1 LRRRLK
7 MNSLISRAKELL
19 ENKTAGVVIGY
30 EAGPTGVARPV
41 FITDPS
47 AAGKLIYDERCVQ
60 NLAVYLTKHEVRHFG
75 KMAIVATLPVM
86 RSIMMLISEQQLFA
100 DNIVVL
106 GISAD
111 GSLLDIA
118 NIQVLQSYIEKS
130 DLSNPQKHKE
140 LLAELNKLTPKERF
154 EYWQK
159 ELSKCIKCYACRQ
172 ACPMCYCTR
181 CAVEVNQPQWIPV
194 QSNTHGNMEWHI
206 LRAMH
211 LAGRCIS
218 CGECGRACP
227 VGIPCHLLSMHLT
240 DQVYSYFKVYA
251 GTSDKMSSVLSTFE
265 PNDKESFII

>member
-1 LRRRLK
+1 
-7 MNSLISRAKELL
+7 MNNLITRAKELL
-19 ENKTAGVVIGY
+19 ENKAVQVVVGY
-30 EAGPTGVARPV
+30 EAGPTGLARPA
-41 FITDPS
+41 FITKPEKAD
-47 AAGKLIYDERCVQ
+47 KLIYDERCVQ
-60 NLAVYLTKHEVRHFG
+60 NLAVYLTKPEVKKLG
-75 KMAIVATLPVM
+75 KPAIVAILPVM
-86 RSIMMLISEQQLFA
+86 RSIMMLISEQQLSA

-118 NIQVLQSYIEKS
+118 DIQVMQGYIEKS
-130 DLSNPQKHKE
+130 DLSNPAKYKE
-140 LLAELNKLTPKERF
+140 LLAELNKLTTEEKF
-154 EYWQK
+154 AYWQK

-181 CAVEVNQPQWIPV
+181 CTVEVNQPQWILV

-227 VGIPCHLLSMHLT
+227 VGIPCHLLTMQLV
-240 DQVYSYFKVYA
+240 DQVHNYFKVYA

>member
-1 LRRRLK
+1 
-7 MNSLISRAKELL
+7 MTSLIARAKELL
-19 ENKTAGVVIGY
+19 ENKTVQVVIGY
-30 EAGPTGVARPV
+30 EAGPTGLARPA
-41 FITDPS
+41 FITDPAKAES
-47 AAGKLIYDERCVQ
+47 LIYDDRCVQ
-60 NLAVYLTKHEVRHFG
+60 NLAVYLTKREVKNIG

-106 GISAD
+106 GISDD
-111 GSLLDIA
+111 GKLLDIA
-118 NIQVLQSYIEKS
+118 DNKVMQGYIEKS
-130 DLSNPQKHKE
+130 DLSNPAKYKG
-140 LLAELNKLTPKERF
+140 LLAELNKLSPEEKF
-154 EYWQK
+154 LYWQK

-181 CAVEVNQPQWIPV
+181 CTVEVNQPQWIPV
-194 QSNTHGNMEWHI
+194 KANTHGNMEWHI

-227 VGIPCHLLSMHLT
+227 VGIPCHLLTMQLT
-240 DQVYSYFKVYA
+240 DQVYNYFKVYA
-251 GTSDKMSSVLSTFE
+251 GTSEKMSSVLSTYE

>member
-1 LRRRLK
+1 
-7 MNSLISRAKELL
+7 MNNLIARAKELL
-19 ENKTAGVVIGY
+19 ENKTVNVVVGY
-30 EAGPTGVARPV
+30 EAGTTGIARPA
-41 FITDPS
+41 FITNPS
-47 AAGKLIYDERCVQ
+47 KADLLIYDNRCIQ
-60 NLAVYLTKHEVRHFG
+60 NLAVYLTKPEVKRLG
-75 KMAIVATLPVM
+75 NIAIVATLPVM
-86 RSIMMLISEQQLFA
+86 RSIMMLISEQQIVA
-100 DNIVVL
+100 SNIVVL

-118 NIQVLQSYIEKS
+118 DIRIMQDFIEKS
-130 DLSNPQKHKE
+130 DLGNPAREKE
-140 LLAELNKLTPKERF
+140 LLSELNRLNPEERF
-154 EYWQK
+154 AYWEK

-194 QSNTHGNMEWHI
+194 QSDPHGNMEWHI

-227 VGIPCHLLSMHLT
+227 VGIPCHLLTMHLA
-240 DQVYSYFKVYA
+240 DQVHHYFNVYA
-251 GTSDKMSSVLSTFE
+251 GTSDKMSSVLSTYE

>member
-1 LRRRLK
+1 
-7 MNSLISRAKELL
+7 MTSLITRAKELL
-19 ENKTAGVVIGY
+19 ENKTVQVVIGY
-30 EAGPTGVARPV
+30 EAGPTGLARPS
-41 FITDPS
+41 FITDPAKAES
-47 AAGKLIYDERCVQ
+47 LIYDERCVQ
-60 NLAVYLTKHEVRHFG
+60 NLAVYLTKKEVRNFG

-86 RSIMMLISEQQLFA
+86 RSIMMLISEEQVYG

-111 GSLLDIA
+111 GSLLDFA
-118 NIQVLQSYIEKS
+118 DIQVMKGFIDKS
-130 DLSNPQKHKE
+130 DLANPAKYSE
-140 LLAELNKLTPKERF
+140 LLAELNKLSPEEKF
-154 EYWQK
+154 AYWQK

-181 CAVEVNQPQWIPV
+181 CTVEVNQPQWIPV
-194 QSNTHGNMEWHI
+194 QSNTHGSMEWHI

-227 VGIPCHLLSMHLT
+227 VGIPCHLLTMQLV
-240 DQVYSYFKVYA
+240 DQVHNYFKVYA
-251 GTSDKMSSVLSTFE
+251 GTSDKMSSVMSTFE

>member
-1 LRRRLK
+1 
-7 MNSLISRAKELL
+7 MNSLIIRAKELL
-19 ENKTAGVVIGY
+19 ESKTVQVVIGY
-30 EAGPTGVARPV
+30 EAGPTGVARPS
-41 FITDPS
+41 FITNPAKADL
-47 AAGKLIYDERCVQ
+47 LIYDERCVQ
-60 NLAVYLTKHEVRHFG
+60 NLAVYLTKHEVKNLG

-86 RSIMMLISEQQLFA
+86 RSIMMLISEQQIIA
-100 DNIVVL
+100 ENIIVL

-118 NIQVLQSYIEKS
+118 DIKVMQGYIEKS
-130 DLSNPQKHKE
+130 DLGNPLKDKE
-140 LLAELNKLTPKERF
+140 LLAELNKLSPAERF
-154 EYWQK
+154 AYWQK

-181 CAVEVNQPQWIPV
+181 CTVEVNQPQWIPV

-227 VGIPCHLLSMHLT
+227 VGIPCHLLTMQLA
-240 DQVYSYFKVYA
+240 DQVHNYFKVYA
-251 GTSDKMSSVLSTFE
+251 GTSEKMSSVLSTFE